1 MDFRLK
7 QIAELLSDV
16 ETVCFICNVSG
27 KVIWQNQYAESSDF
41 DIRIS
46 DTVYHVFPQNEKILE
61 ESIRFSAGAIR
72 KIELLYFSSYLLAD
86 VRGITGEDGENY
98 TLWKVFRKK
107 TSHRRYQ
114 VRRKNDMIALASEYR
129 NAIFRIY
136 NLLTPLEQLLESA
149 GFYDEMEYLYSI
161 ARNLQKMLR
170 ITININEYF
179 QFQNHTSYFVP
190 ETVSLNLLLEGLTSQ
205 ADFLVKDNGR
215 KIRFEAEEG
224 ALFARIDLNKF
235 TMAFLNILV
244 NALSFAVHDSTVSVK
259 LQKIGN
265 SAVISVENEGEGM
278 NGEVIKHAFEPFYSY
293 SPQTKQPKGLGLG
306 LNLADEIIKA
316 MNGSITVA
324 NKKNEGVI
332 VSIRLPLEEA
342 SEGSE
347 LNSPNFIR
355 EMTTDKLSLLYVM
368 LSEFCTL
375 KLF

>member
-16 ETVCFICNVSG
+16 ETVYFICNVSG

-149 GFYDEMEYLYSI
+149 GFYDEMEYLDSI

-306 LNLADEIIKA
+306 LYLADEIIKA